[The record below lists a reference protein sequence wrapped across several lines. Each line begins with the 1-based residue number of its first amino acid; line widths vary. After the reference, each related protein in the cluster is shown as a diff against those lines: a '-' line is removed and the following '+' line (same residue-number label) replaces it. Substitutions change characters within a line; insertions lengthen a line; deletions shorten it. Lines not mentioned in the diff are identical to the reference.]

1 MDMQTTSLY
10 VGDTLLDV
18 DFYMDEPEPDIGYTG
33 NVNIEDVRIADTDIS
48 VLDMIHALNWEIF
61 QKKVEENV

>member
-1 MDMQTTSLY
+1 MQTTSLY

-18 DFYMDEPEPDIGYTG
+18 DFYIDAPEPNIGYTG
-33 NVNIEDVRIADTDIS
+33 NINIEDVRIADTDIS